1 MVFKTALVGNYRFE
15 VNRYEE
21 STVQENEKRQ
31 IVGF

>member
-1 MVFKTALVGNYRFE
+1 MVFKTAPANNYRFE

-21 STVQENEKRQ
+21 STVQENEKWK